1 MKRLTL
7 LLGVLLLLA
16 LPTAR
21 SAFALQNEAL
31 GAVMELLKNRDVI
44 TRDEYRELIAQLDQY
59 EKTQKKKT
67 DWVDRFKFSGDIR
80 LRYQGDLMGSSNAL
94 LADPADPT
102 SVLNTFEDRHR
113 ARLRLRLNIAARIN
127 DDAVV
132 KLRLATGNLDDPVST
147 NTTLGGY
154 FDSEN
159 FSLDRAYLDWAMP
172 LESQRHSVKL
182 LAGRMKN
189 PWLSSDLVWDSDVN
203 FEGLA
208 VQYTTKMYPF
218 GFFSTAGVFPL
229 EEVKLSPDDKWL
241 YAGQIGAQYR
251 PSEKISTKLA
261 IAYYH
266 FENITGKTNS
276 SYLTS
281 ENDFTKPGFQQKGNT
296 LMDISPSGGND
307 KLDLALAAEFHE
319 LSLMGVADLAFWD
332 PIHVSLM
339 FDVVKNLAF
348 DRNEVSARAGSD
360 VPDADMAYQ
369 VGVEVGHQQ
378 VREFGKWS
386 AGLYY
391 KYVEADAVL
400 DAFTDSDFHLGGTNA
415 KGWVLTGNFGLAK
428 NIWLTGKWITTDEIE
443 GPPFATDT
451 LQVDLSGRF

>member
-1 MKRLTL
+1 MKNLTL
-7 LLGVLLLLA
+7 MFGVLVIILFPA
-16 LPTAR
+16 VKPAY
-21 SAFALQNEAL
+21 ALQNEAL

-44 TRDEYRELIAQLDQY
+44 TRDEYRELITKLEDY
-59 EKTQKKKT
+59 EKKQQKKIN
-67 DWVDRFKFSGDIR
+67 WVDRFKFSGDIR
-80 LRYQGDLMGSSNAL
+80 LRYQGDFMGDNAY
-94 LADPADPT
+94 LADPSDPT
-102 SVLNTFEDRHR
+102 SVLNTYEDRHR

-132 KLRLATGNLDDPVST
+132 KLRLATGKLDDPVST

-154 FDSEN
+154 FDSEY
-159 FSLDRAYLDWAMP
+159 FSLDRAYLDWTMP
-172 LESQRHSVKL
+172 IKSQRHSVKL

-208 VQYTTKMYPF
+208 VQYTTQMYPF

-229 EEVKLSPDDKWL
+229 EEVELSPNDKWL

-281 ENDFTKPGFQQKGNT
+281 ENDYTQPGFQQKGNT
-296 LMDISPSGGND
+296 LMDISPTGSGED
-307 KLDLALAAEFHE
+307 TLDLALAAQFRE

-339 FDVVKNLAF
+339 FEVVKNLGF
-348 DRNEVSARAGSD
+348 DRKEVSRRAGGD

-369 VGVEVGHQQ
+369 VGVEVGHRQ

-391 KYVEADAVL
+391 KYVKADAVL
-400 DAFTDSDFHLGGTNA
+400 DAFNDSDFHLGGTNA
-415 KGWVLTGNFGLAK
+415 KGWVLSGNFGLAQ
-428 NIWLTGKWITTDEIE
+428 NIWLSGKWITTDEIE
-443 GPPFATDT
+443 GAPFATDT
-451 LQVDLSGRF
+451 LQVDLNGRF